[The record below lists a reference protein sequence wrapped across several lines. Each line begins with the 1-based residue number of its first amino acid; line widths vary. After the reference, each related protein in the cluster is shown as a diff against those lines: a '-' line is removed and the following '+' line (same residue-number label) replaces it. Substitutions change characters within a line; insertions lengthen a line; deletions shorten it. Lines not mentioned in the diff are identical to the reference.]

1 MQTLL
6 CQEQNLEFGPQI
18 LLEHIWQR
26 NGIEIEIAKSFSI
39 ETLDSAIRYLLFS
52 KIETRKSI
60 DPIFHEKETK

>member
-1 MQTLL
+1 M
-6 CQEQNLEFGPQI
+6 
-18 LLEHIWQR
+18 
-26 NGIEIEIAKSFSI
+26 GIQCVHKPALGKIETFHKKDLNETQIAKSVSI